1 MANQSDKARS
11 SEYGLEKMNEEGS
24 QIAEAQNGESG
35 NQANIQP
42 AQTNGHDPV
51 IFIHGAGGI
60 AQSFNYIESYL
71 KKQGWSDDELYAIEM
86 KDKTGN
92 NQNNSKQLA
101 SYVEEVLKKTGKS
114 KVDIVGHS
122 MGGPN
127 ALTYI
132 LNGGGSKV
140 NDVVTF
146 GSPNKMVTSKA
157 PVGTD
162 PNHKILYTSIYS
174 INDYTVSNELSPLQ
188 GAKNVQIS
196 GVDHFGLLYSNKVDE
211 LIKEGL
217 NGGGKNTN

>member
-1 MANQSDKARS
+1 MKNKRLLLS
-11 SEYGLEKMNEEGS
+11 L
-24 QIAEAQNGESG
+24 IACMTIILSA
-35 NQANIQP
+35 ATIQP
-42 AQTNGHDPV
+42 SVSKAQTNEHDPV

-60 AQSFNYIESYL
+60 GASFYGIENYL

-86 KDKTGN
+86 NDKSGN
-92 NQNNSKQLA
+92 NENNAKQLA
-101 SYVEEVLKKTGKS
+101 SYVDEVLKKTGKS

-132 LNGGGSKV
+132 HNDGGSKV

-162 PNHKILYTSIYS
+162 PNDKILYTSIYS
-174 INDYTVSNELSPLQ
+174 TNDFVVNNRLSPLD

-196 GVDHFGLLYSNKVDE
+196 GASHLGLLMNSEVNE
-211 LIKEGL
+211 LIKDGL
-217 NGGGKNTN
+217 NGKGENTN

>member
-1 MANQSDKARS
+1 MKNKRLLLSLIAGMAIILSAVT
-11 SEYGLEKMNEEGS
+11 
-24 QIAEAQNGESG
+24 
-35 NQANIQP
+35 IQP
-42 AQTNGHDPV
+42 SVSKAQTNGHDPV

-60 AQSFNYIESYL
+60 GASFYSIENYL

-86 KDKTGN
+86 KDKSGN
-92 NQNNSKQLA
+92 NQNNAKQLA
-101 SYVEEVLKKTGKS
+101 SYVDEVLKKTGKS

-162 PNHKILYTSIYS
+162 PNDKILYTSIYS
-174 INDYTVSNELSPLQ
+174 TNDYVVTNWLSPLD
-188 GAKNVQIS
+188 GAKNVKIS
-196 GVDHFGLLYSNKVDE
+196 GPGHIGMLWNSQVNE

-217 NGGGKNTN
+217 NGGGENTN

>member
-1 MANQSDKARS
+1 MKKKKLLLSLIAGMTITFSAVTMQPS
-11 SEYGLEKMNEEGS
+11 SSK
-24 QIAEAQNGESG
+24 
-35 NQANIQP
+35 
-42 AQTNGHDPV
+42 AQTTSHDPV

-60 AQSFNYIESYL
+60 GASFYGIENYL
-71 KKQGWSDDELYAIEM
+71 KKQGWSDNELYAIEM
-86 KDKTGN
+86 NDKSGN
-92 NQNNSKQLA
+92 NQNNAKQLA
-101 SYVEEVLKKTGKS
+101 SYVDEVLKKTGKS

-132 LNGGGSKV
+132 LNNGGGSKV

-157 PVGTD
+157 PVGADPTD
-162 PNHKILYTSIYS
+162 KILYTSIYS
-174 INDYTVSNELSPLQ
+174 TNDYVVSNWLSPLQ

-196 GVDHFGLLYSNKVDE
+196 GADHLGMLMNGKVNE

-217 NGGGKNTN
+217 NGGGKNSN

>member
-1 MANQSDKARS
+1 MKNKRLLLS
-11 SEYGLEKMNEEGS
+11 L
-24 QIAEAQNGESG
+24 IACMTIILSA
-35 NQANIQP
+35 ATIQP
-42 AQTNGHDPV
+42 SVSKAQTNDHDPV

-60 AQSFNYIESYL
+60 GASFYGIENYL

-86 KDKTGN
+86 SDKSGN
-92 NQNNSKQLA
+92 NENNAKQLA
-101 SYVEEVLKKTGKS
+101 SYVDEVLKKTGKS

-132 LNGGGSKV
+132 LNDGGSKV

-162 PNHKILYTSIYS
+162 PNDKILYTSIYS
-174 INDYTVSNELSPLQ
+174 TNDFVVNNRLSPLD

-196 GVDHFGLLYSNKVDE
+196 GASHLGLLMNSEVNE
-211 LIKEGL
+211 LIKDGL
-217 NGGGKNTN
+217 NGKGENTN

>member
-1 MANQSDKARS
+1 MKNYRLMLSLIMSAAIFFSA
-11 SEYGLEKMNEEGS
+11 LT
-24 QIAEAQNGESG
+24 
-35 NQANIQP
+35 IQP
-42 AQTNGHDPV
+42 SVSKAETGDRNPV

-60 AQSFNYIESYL
+60 GASFYSIENYL
-71 KKQGWSDDELYAIEM
+71 KAQGWSDNELFAIEM
-86 KDKTGN
+86 RDKSGN
-92 NQNNSKQLA
+92 NKNNAKQLA
-101 SYVEEVLKKTGKS
+101 AYVDEVLEKTGKS

-132 LNGGGSKV
+132 LNSGGSKV
-140 NDVVTF
+140 DDVVTF

-157 PVGTD
+157 PAGDD

-174 INDYTVSNELSPLQ
+174 TNDIVVNKWLSPLQ

-196 GVDHFGLLYSNKVDE
+196 GPGHLGMLANTQVNE

>member
-1 MANQSDKARS
+1 MKKKKLLLS
-11 SEYGLEKMNEEGS
+11 L
-24 QIAEAQNGESG
+24 IAGMTITFSAVTM
-35 NQANIQP
+35 QP
-42 AQTNGHDPV
+42 SNSKAQTTSHDPV

-60 AQSFNYIESYL
+60 GASFYGIENYL
-71 KKQGWSDDELYAIEM
+71 KKQGWSDNELYAIEM
-86 KDKTGN
+86 NDKSGN
-92 NQNNSKQLA
+92 NQNNAKQLA
-101 SYVEEVLKKTGKS
+101 SYVDEVLKKTGKS

-162 PNHKILYTSIYS
+162 PTHKILYTSIYS
-174 INDYTVSNELSPLQ
+174 TNDYVVNNWLSPLQ

-196 GVDHFGLLYSNKVDE
+196 GADHLSMLMNSKVNE

-217 NGGGKNTN
+217 NGGGENSN